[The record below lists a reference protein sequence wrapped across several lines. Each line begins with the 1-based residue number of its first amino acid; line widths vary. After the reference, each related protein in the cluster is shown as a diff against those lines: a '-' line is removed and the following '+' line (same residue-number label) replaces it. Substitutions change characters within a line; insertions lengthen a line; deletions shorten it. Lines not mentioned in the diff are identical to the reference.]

1 VHKEFELGFVGAVVA
16 AAPDSGSYNTC
27 AEKKPG
33 GEIKFSSRVNV
44 WVLAPKSFGAVKR
57 TNALV
62 LLFLR

>member
-1 VHKEFELGFVGAVVA
+1 MHKEFELGFVGAVVA
-16 AAPDSGSYNTC
+16 AALDSGSYNTR
-27 AEKKPG
+27 AGKKPG

-44 WVLAPKSFGAVKR
+44 WVLAPKSLGAVKR

>member
-1 VHKEFELGFVGAVVA
+1 LGRTLKKDRKVSVDEVRI
-16 AAPDSGSYNTC
+16 
-27 AEKKPG
+27 KKPG